1 MSAQTSAN
9 PLVLLVEEETHERV
23 AIREHLA
30 EAGYAVLEAEN
41 TDQALG
47 LLNNRSDVRAL
58 VTDAHV
64 PGQIDGFGLARVV
77 RERWP
82 LIGVVLMSGH
92 SDASSGP
99 VPDGAEFIAKPYLFS
114 YLVPTLERLIQLTE

>member
-1 MSAQTSAN
+1 MSAQPSPN

-23 AIREHLA
+23 AIREHLDG
-30 EAGYAVLEAEN
+30 AGYAVLEAED
-41 TDQALG
+41 TGQALRF
-47 LLNNRSDVRAL
+47 LDHRSNVRAL

-64 PGQIDGFGLARVV
+64 PGQMDGFELARVV

-82 LIGVVLMSGH
+82 RIGVVLMSGH

-99 VPDGAEFIAKPYLFS
+99 VPDGAKFVSKPYLFS
-114 YLVPTLERLIQLTE
+114 YLVPKLERLIQTAE

>member
-1 MSAQTSAN
+1 MSVQPPPR

-23 AIREHLA
+23 AITEHLSGG
-30 EAGYAVLEAEN
+30 GYAVLEAED
-41 TDQALG
+41 TDQALS
-47 LLNNRSDVRAL
+47 LLQHRSDVRAL

-64 PGQIDGFGLARVV
+64 PGQIDGFELAGVV

-82 LIGVVLMSGH
+82 QVGVVLMSGH

-99 VPDGAEFIAKPYLFS
+99 VPEGGEFISKPYLFS
-114 YLVPTLERLIQLTE
+114 YLVPTLERLIQPAE